1 MFSFFKSFKSNKESI
16 TKDILEEKLLE
27 CDIEYEIIEKILQ
40 SASNKIGRNELESNI
55 SRFIKES
62 YYDKLELREINAKPL
77 VFLIIG
83 VNGAGKT
90 TTIAKLGKIYKNQG
104 KRIIF
109 GAGDTFRAAA
119 VEQLCAWGERLDI
132 SVISSKFG
140 ADPSSVAFDTINAA
154 KSRNIDIA
162 LIDTAGRL
170 DNKVNLKNEL
180 IKISNTCKKALGDL
194 DFYKILVLDGTQGT
208 QALNQA
214 KIFNEALNLDGVIIT
229 KLDGTSKG
237 GSLISIMSLLRLPIL
252 YVGIGEGE
260 DDFKAFELDW
270 YLKNLVNY
278 AFS

>member
-40 SASNKIGRNELESNI
+40 STSNKIGRNELESNI

-90 TTIAKLGKIYKNQG
+90 TTIAKLGKIYKNKG

-132 SVISSKFG
+132 NVISSKFG

-270 YLKNLVNY
+270 YLKNLVDY